1 MKQTFEWPVYEKG
14 YPSYEAV
21 NRKTVMKTVKL
32 IQDGDDLVLP
42 LDDELLKALNA
53 TIGDTLQWIDNNN
66 GTFTIVKK
74 ENTSE
79 T

>member
-1 MKQTFEWPVYEKG
+1 
-14 YPSYEAV
+14 
-21 NRKTVMKTVKL
+21 MKTVKL
-32 IQDGDDLVLP
+32 IKDGDDLVLP
-42 LDDELLKALNA
+42 LDEELLKALDA

>member
-1 MKQTFEWPVYEKG
+1 
-14 YPSYEAV
+14 
-21 NRKTVMKTVKL
+21 MKTVKL

-53 TIGDTLQWIDNNN
+53 TIGDTLQWINNNN